1 MQTLYTVAI
10 ALVFLL
16 APAAVIRLCSK
27 VSWLGKIGP
36 VMVLYI
42 IGLLIGNIFHP
53 AGMAQVQEILSSA
66 AVPVAIPL
74 LLFGCTFKK
83 AETRSQILAL
93 VTAIIS
99 VITATIIGFLIF
111 GDSIQDGEKV
121 GAMLT
126 GVYTGGTMNLAA
138 LKTML
143 GADEATFI
151 LLNSCDMVISF
162 IYLTVLMSFGIKLIR
177 RWLPCET
184 LEGMTEPSEEAA
196 DGNQKQKKQEETAK
210 DVAILLGATVIIV
223 ALAGAA
229 GLIAP
234 EGWFMT
240 IFILTLT
247 TLGIAA
253 SFVPAL
259 HGRRKGEEIGMYA
272 IYVFSITVASM
283 ADLRTL
289 DISGSLS
296 VLGYLALVV
305 FGSLII
311 NLILARVLRIDADTV
326 TVASVS
332 FICSPPFVPMITT
345 VMKNKRVLA
354 AGLGI
359 GIIGY
364 AAGNY
369 LGFALY
375 QLLQI
380 L

>member
-1 MQTLYTVAI
+1 
-10 ALVFLL
+10 
-16 APAAVIRLCSK
+16 
-27 VSWLGKIGP
+27 
-36 VMVLYI
+36 
-42 IGLLIGNIFHP
+42 
-53 AGMAQVQEILSSA
+53 
-66 AVPVAIPL
+66 
-74 LLFGCTFKK
+74 
-83 AETRSQILAL
+83 
-93 VTAIIS
+93 
-99 VITATIIGFLIF
+99 
-111 GDSIQDGEKV
+111 
-121 GAMLT
+121 
-126 GVYTGGTMNLAA
+126 
-138 LKTML
+138 
-143 GADEATFI
+143 
-151 LLNSCDMVISF
+151 
-162 IYLTVLMSFGIKLIR
+162 
-177 RWLPCET
+177 
-184 LEGMTEPSEEAA
+184 
-196 DGNQKQKKQEETAK
+196 
-210 DVAILLGATVIIV
+210 
-223 ALAGAA
+223 
-229 GLIAP
+229 
-234 EGWFMT
+234 
-240 IFILTLT
+240 
-247 TLGIAA
+247 
-253 SFVPAL
+253 
-259 HGRRKGEEIGMYA
+259 MYA

-345 VMKNKRVLA
+345 VMKNRRVLA